1 VRAFYSDQF
10 RLPLP
15 EGHSFPMAKYTRLRE
30 RLIADA
36 VVDLA
41 ELRVPRAACWNEL
54 ALVHAPEY
62 LTAVASGTLAPD
74 AQRRIGF
81 PWSHA
86 MVERSRRS
94 VGATIEAAYAALE
107 DGVGVNLAGGTHH
120 AFADRGEG
128 YCVFN
133 DVAVAARVLLDRGAL
148 ERVAVIDADVHQG
161 NGTARVFEDTP
172 QVFTCSLHGEKNFPF
187 HKEQSDLD
195 VTFPDGAGDDEYLPT
210 LAATVDEV
218 LARHQPDLVFYLAGA
233 DPYEHDRFGRLKLTI
248 EGLHERDRLVF
259 DACRAAAVPV
269 AVTMAGGYAR
279 DIEAIVTIHANTVAE
294 ARRLSS
300 GDGVHAWL

>member
-1 VRAFYSDQF
+1 MRAFYSDQF
-10 RLPLP
+10 ALPLP
-15 EGHSFPMAKYTRLRE
+15 DGHSFPLAKYTRLRE
-30 RLIADA
+30 RLIADG
-36 VVDLA
+36 VLDPA
-41 ELRVPRAACWNEL
+41 ELQVPRAAAWNEL

-62 LTAVASGTLAPD
+62 LAAVASGTLAAD

-81 PWSHA
+81 PWSAA

-94 VGATIEAAYAALE
+94 VGATIGAAFAALE

-172 QVFTCSLHGEKNFPF
+172 EVFTCSLHGEKNFPF

-195 VTFPDGAGDDEYLPT
+195 VTFADGADDEEYLPK
-210 LAATVDEV
+210 LAEAVDDV
-218 LARHQPDLVFYLAGA
+218 LARHRPDLVFYLAGA

-248 EGLHERDRLVF
+248 DGLHERDSLVF

-269 AVTMAGGYAR
+269 VVTMAGGYAR
-279 DIEAIVTIHANTVAE
+279 DIDAIVTIHANTVAE

-300 GDGVHAWL
+300 REGVHGWL